1 MNRISESEMNLIFN
15 RDHNMKKTPD
25 RFKELLLEK
34 YDMEVRDY
42 FSLSEDNKNEI
53 VDIVLG
59 YYEVNLNI
67 EPGMIHMYSSILN
80 EQIIKAEMNEEFER
94 CDIMKRTVKELKKRF
109 GGKKKVS

>member
-1 MNRISESEMNLIFN
+1 MEN
-15 RDHNMKKTPD
+15 TPD
-25 RFKELLLEK
+25 RFRELLEEK
-34 YDMEVRDY
+34 YNMEIKDY
-42 FSLSEDNKNEI
+42 FSLSEDDKNEI

-67 EPGMIHMYSSILN
+67 EPRMIHMYSSILK
-80 EQIIKAEMNEEFER
+80 ESIMRAEMNEEFER